1 MAIDY
6 DDNSTLGSRGI
17 APGDPLPPDNWHGHG
32 ARARAAAVYREE
44 HPRLVRFI
52 KARVPA
58 QDVGD
63 LIQECFRRFM
73 ASSAYPR
80 VLAQQ
85 PGPYL
90 FRTARNL
97 LAERGR
103 SDARRMAA
111 HHTSYEEPEIAG
123 PDPHA
128 ALEARDEMRRVG
140 EALGRL
146 RPKTRDIFLMHRIDG
161 LTYEEIA
168 SQMGMSVKGVEKQ
181 IAKALRAVRRARS
194 RHP

>member
-1 MAIDY
+1 MDH
-6 DDNSTLGSRGI
+6 DDSGTLKTRAI
-17 APGDPLPPDNWHGHG
+17 APGDPLPPDNWTGHRS
-32 ARARAAAVYREE
+32 RARAAAVYCEE
-44 HPRLVRFI
+44 RPRLARFF
-52 KARVPA
+52 KSRAPA
-58 QDVGD
+58 QEVGD
-63 LIQECFRRFM
+63 LVQECFRRLM

-80 VLAQQ
+80 ILTQQ

-103 SDARRMAA
+103 TDARRMAN

-146 RPKTRDIFLMHRIDG
+146 KPKTRDIFLMHRIDG
-161 LTYEEIA
+161 RTYEEIGSA
-168 SQMGMSVKGVEKQ
+168 MGMSVKGVEKQ
-181 IAKALRAVRRARS
+181 IAKAMRAIRRARTMRS
-194 RHP
+194 

>member
-1 MAIDY
+1 MDY
-6 DDNSTLGSRGI
+6 DDSTALLRRSI
-17 APGDPLPPDNWHGHG
+17 APSDPLPPDNRACGRTRG
-32 ARARAAAVYREE
+32 RAAVVYSEERPRLARFLQARA
-44 HPRLVRFI
+44 
-52 KARVPA
+52 PA

-63 LIQECFRRFM
+63 LIHECFRRLM

-80 VLAQQ
+80 VLGEQ
-85 PGPYL
+85 PGAYL

-103 SDARRMAA
+103 AGERHMAA
-111 HHTSYEEPEIAG
+111 HHTSFEEHEIAG

-161 LTYEEIA
+161 LSYEEIA
-168 SQMGMSVKGVEKQ
+168 AAMGMSVKGVEKQ
-181 IAKALRAVRRARS
+181 IAKALRAIRRARTQ
-194 RHP
+194 RP

>member
-1 MAIDY
+1 MDH
-6 DDNSTLGSRGI
+6 DDSSTLRARGI
-17 APGDPLPPDNWHGHG
+17 ATGDPLPPDNWAAHG
-32 ARARAAAVYREE
+32 ARARAAAVYGEE
-44 HPRLVRFI
+44 HPRLARFL
-52 KARVPA
+52 KARAPA
-58 QDVGD
+58 QDIGD

-80 VLAQQ
+80 VLTQQ

-103 SDARRMAA
+103 TDARRMAA

-161 LTYEEIA
+161 LTYEEIGSA
-168 SQMGMSVKGVEKQ
+168 MGMSVKGVEKH
-181 IAKALRAVRRARS
+181 IAKAMRAVRRVRS
-194 RHP
+194 KRP